1 MIVSVTAGLDRR
13 AADEFVRVSAAKG
26 ATIVMVR
33 EPTLSARAL
42 SDLAA
47 DVRQAARTRGLRTVI
62 SERLDVALAAGADG
76 VHLRADGPPVA
87 AARGVTPPGF
97 LIGRSAHSE
106 AEIDR
111 AAGADYLIYG
121 TIFETP
127 SKPGVTGQGLEGL
140 RRAVARFDGPV
151 LAIGGISPANVSDV
165 LATGAAGYA
174 SIRMFR
180 IQ

>member
-1 MIVSVTAGLDRR
+1 MIVSVTLGLDRR
-13 AADEFVRVSAAKG
+13 AADEFVRASAANG
-26 ATIVMVR
+26 ATVVLVR
-33 EPTLSARAL
+33 EPSLSARAL
-42 SDLAA
+42 RDLAS
-47 DVRQAARTRGLRTVI
+47 RLLPAARQRGLRTVI

-87 AARGVTPPGF
+87 AVRALAPPGF

-106 AEIDR
+106 AEIDQ
-111 AAGADYLIYG
+111 AAGADYLMYG

-127 SKPGVTGQGLEGL
+127 SKPGVTGQGLEAL

-151 LAIGGISPANVSDV
+151 LAIGGITRSNAADV

-174 SIRMFR
+174 AIRMFR